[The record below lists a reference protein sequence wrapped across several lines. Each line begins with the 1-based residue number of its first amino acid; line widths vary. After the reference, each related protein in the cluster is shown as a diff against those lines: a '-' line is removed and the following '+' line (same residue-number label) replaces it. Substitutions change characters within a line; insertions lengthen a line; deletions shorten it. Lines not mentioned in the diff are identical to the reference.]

1 MTDNIKLLP
10 IELLEE
16 MEACA
21 CACGSSV
28 GSGKGAMLSL
38 S

>member
-1 MTDNIKLLP
+1 MPNVVEIPSSVLN
-10 IELLEE
+10 E

-28 GSGKGAMLSL
+28 GHGSGAKTD
-38 S
+38 